1 MPPLYRVLPAL
12 IAQSQEELDQMLE
25 QIPFANNIMLDLMD
39 GEFVGA
45 KSLCFKM
52 ALPNGS
58 RYQLHVMAINP
69 MKIINSLPHQVDT
82 VILHAET
89 LDDIEA
95 AIVKTKE
102 KGLGV
107 FVALNPETHISII
120 EPHITRLDG
129 VLIMSV
135 HPGQYGAKFLPDQ
148 LNKVRKLREMSNEI
162 NIEVDGGMTDKTIG
176 LAIAAGA
183 NMIASG
189 SFIMKSPDPET
200 AFNILN
206 RFFKQLKE

>member
-1 MPPLYRVLPAL
+1 MPPQYRVLPAL

-52 ALPNGS
+52 TLPNGS
-58 RYQLHVMAINP
+58 CYQLHVMAINP
-69 MKIINSLPHQVDT
+69 MKIINSLPPQVDT

-89 LDDIEA
+89 IDNIET
-95 AIVKTKE
+95 AILKTKE
-102 KGLGV
+102 KGLKI
-107 FVALNPETHISII
+107 FIALNPETPISTI

-148 LNKVRKLREMSNEI
+148 LNKVKKLREMSNEI

-183 NMIASG
+183 NIIASG

-206 RFFKQLKE
+206 RFFK

>member
-1 MPPLYRVLPAL
+1 
-12 IAQSQEELDQMLE
+12 
-25 QIPFANNIMLDLMD
+25 MD